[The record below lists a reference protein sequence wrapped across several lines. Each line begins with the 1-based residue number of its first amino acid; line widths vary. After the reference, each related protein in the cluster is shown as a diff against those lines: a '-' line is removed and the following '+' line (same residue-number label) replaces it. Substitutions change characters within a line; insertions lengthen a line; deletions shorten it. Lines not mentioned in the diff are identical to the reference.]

1 MLTMIPIKKILLRSL
16 PRYNTPAYRTIATTM
31 NRNRSLVVF
40 TFVSNLLS
48 ATLETATL
56 GIIFLALGVLQDN
69 QLPQLPDTI
78 KSALPWLAD
87 RWKGENQEVFLLLIG
102 LAVLSQVVRSLMT
115 YISLVSSGDLTA
127 RVQAQM
133 TEKVF
138 ARIMS
143 FTFSCASRYKIG
155 DLSTYVGQAGS
166 TVDMQM
172 RLWSGFLT
180 GIMMF
185 FAYSITVLTISLP
198 LSAVALLL
206 FVLLIWLQ
214 RYLIPRIQSTAR
226 ELSQA
231 QVDVAKDM
239 VENIQGLRV
248 VHTFGYQHSTINR
261 VVYLQKQVLVFL
273 QRQAKLLSITSPLN
287 NALTIFVIAA
297 LLLTGSFLL
306 QRGQGNVLPALATF
320 ILALNRLS
328 MQVQGLAGTM
338 NGLAENSGRMDRL
351 DAILGGEGQEFSRV
365 GGEIFKGLKSAITF
379 NHVSLK
385 YEGTSLPA
393 LSDICFK
400 LPRNRVVALIGSSGA
415 GKSSVADLLIGLYA
429 PTTGEILV
437 DGLDLQSYS
446 WESWR
451 SKLGVV
457 SQDTFIF
464 NQSILEN
471 IRYGMT
477 NATDEQ
483 VLEAARVAQA
493 DQFIQ
498 LLPKGYETVV
508 GERGYRLSGGQRQR
522 VALARAILKQPEILI
537 LDEATSALDSESERL
552 VQQALG
558 QFQAERTVLVI
569 AHRLST
575 IVNADEI
582 LVMEQ
587 GCIVERG
594 THQELLELGSKYA
607 NYWAM
612 QSAKV

>member
-607 NYWAM
+607 NYWQM
-612 QSAKV
+612 QSAH

>member
-78 KSALPWLAD
+78 KSTLPWLAD

-138 ARIMS
+138 AHIMS

-166 TVDMQM
+166 TVDIQM

-248 VHTFGYQHSTINR
+248 VHTFGYQYSTVNR

-287 NALTIFVIAA
+287 NALT
-297 LLLTGSFLL
+297 
-306 QRGQGNVLPALATF
+306 N
-320 ILALNRLS
+320 
-328 MQVQGLAGTM
+328 
-338 NGLAENSGRMDRL
+338 
-351 DAILGGEGQEFSRV
+351 
-365 GGEIFKGLKSAITF
+365 
-379 NHVSLK
+379 
-385 YEGTSLPA
+385 
-393 LSDICFK
+393 
-400 LPRNRVVALIGSSGA
+400 
-415 GKSSVADLLIGLYA
+415 
-429 PTTGEILV
+429 
-437 DGLDLQSYS
+437 
-446 WESWR
+446 
-451 SKLGVV
+451 
-457 SQDTFIF
+457 
-464 NQSILEN
+464 
-471 IRYGMT
+471 
-477 NATDEQ
+477 
-483 VLEAARVAQA
+483 
-493 DQFIQ
+493 
-498 LLPKGYETVV
+498 
-508 GERGYRLSGGQRQR
+508 
-522 VALARAILKQPEILI
+522 
-537 LDEATSALDSESERL
+537 
-552 VQQALG
+552 
-558 QFQAERTVLVI
+558 
-569 AHRLST
+569 
-575 IVNADEI
+575 
-582 LVMEQ
+582 
-587 GCIVERG
+587 
-594 THQELLELGSKYA
+594 
-607 NYWAM
+607 
-612 QSAKV
+612 

>member
-1 MLTMIPIKKILLRSL
+1 MIPIKKILLRSL

-198 LSAVALLL
+198 LSAVAILL

-273 QRQAKLLSITSPLN
+273 QRQARLLSITSPLN

-437 DGLDLQSYS
+437 DGLNLQSYS

-607 NYWAM
+607 NYWQM
-612 QSAKV
+612 QSAH

>member
-1 MLTMIPIKKILLRSL
+1 MITMIPIKKILLRSL

-437 DGLDLQSYS
+437 DGLNLQSYS

-607 NYWAM
+607 NYWQM
-612 QSAKV
+612 QSAH

>member
-1 MLTMIPIKKILLRSL
+1 MIPIKKILLRSL

-78 KSALPWLAD
+78 KSTLPWLAD

-102 LAVLSQVVRSLMT
+102 LAVLAQVVRSLMT

-166 TVDMQM
+166 TVDIQM

-214 RYLIPRIQSTAR
+214 RYLIPRIQSTAQSTAR

-231 QVDVAKDM
+231 QVEVTKDM

-248 VHTFGYQHSTINR
+248 VHTFSYQYSTVNR

-287 NALTIFVIAA
+287 NALT
-297 LLLTGSFLL
+297 
-306 QRGQGNVLPALATF
+306 
-320 ILALNRLS
+320 
-328 MQVQGLAGTM
+328 
-338 NGLAENSGRMDRL
+338 
-351 DAILGGEGQEFSRV
+351 
-365 GGEIFKGLKSAITF
+365 
-379 NHVSLK
+379 
-385 YEGTSLPA
+385 
-393 LSDICFK
+393 
-400 LPRNRVVALIGSSGA
+400 
-415 GKSSVADLLIGLYA
+415 
-429 PTTGEILV
+429 
-437 DGLDLQSYS
+437 
-446 WESWR
+446 
-451 SKLGVV
+451 
-457 SQDTFIF
+457 
-464 NQSILEN
+464 NQ
-471 IRYGMT
+471 
-477 NATDEQ
+477 
-483 VLEAARVAQA
+483 
-493 DQFIQ
+493 
-498 LLPKGYETVV
+498 K
-508 GERGYRLSGGQRQR
+508 
-522 VALARAILKQPEILI
+522 
-537 LDEATSALDSESERL
+537 
-552 VQQALG
+552 
-558 QFQAERTVLVI
+558 
-569 AHRLST
+569 
-575 IVNADEI
+575 
-582 LVMEQ
+582 
-587 GCIVERG
+587 
-594 THQELLELGSKYA
+594 
-607 NYWAM
+607 
-612 QSAKV
+612 

>member
-1 MLTMIPIKKILLRSL
+1 MIPIKKILLRSL

-607 NYWAM
+607 NYWQM
-612 QSAKV
+612 QSAH

>member
-1 MLTMIPIKKILLRSL
+1 MIPIKKILLRSL

>member
-1 MLTMIPIKKILLRSL
+1 MIPIQKILLRSL
-16 PRYNTPAYRTIATTM
+16 PRYNTPAYRTITTTM

-172 RLWSGFLT
+172 RLWSQFLT

-273 QRQAKLLSITSPLN
+273 QRQARLLSITSPLN
-287 NALTIFVIAA
+287 NALTILVIAA

-328 MQVQGLAGTM
+328 MQVQSLAGTM
-338 NGLAENSGRMDRL
+338 NGLAERSGMMDRL
-351 DAILGGEGQEFSRV
+351 DAILGGEGQELSRV
-365 GGEIFKGLKSAITF
+365 GGEIFEGLKSAITF

-437 DGLDLQSYS
+437 DGLNLQSYS

-498 LLPKGYETVV
+498 LLPRGYETVV

-594 THQELLELGSKYA
+594 THQELLELGAKYA
-607 NYWAM
+607 NYWQM
-612 QSAKV
+612 QSAH

>member
-1 MLTMIPIKKILLRSL
+1 MIPIKKILLRSL
-16 PRYNTPAYRTIATTM
+16 PRHNTPAYRTIATTM
-31 NRNRSLVVF
+31 NRNRSLVLF

-78 KSALPWLAD
+78 KSTLPWLAD

-138 ARIMS
+138 TRIMS

-155 DLSTYVGQAGS
+155 DLSRYVGEAGN
-166 TVDMQM
+166 TVDIQM

-231 QVDVAKDM
+231 QVEVAKDM

-248 VHTFGYQHSTINR
+248 VHTFSYQYSTVNR

-287 NALTIFVIAA
+287 NALT
-297 LLLTGSFLL
+297 
-306 QRGQGNVLPALATF
+306 N
-320 ILALNRLS
+320 
-328 MQVQGLAGTM
+328 
-338 NGLAENSGRMDRL
+338 
-351 DAILGGEGQEFSRV
+351 
-365 GGEIFKGLKSAITF
+365 
-379 NHVSLK
+379 
-385 YEGTSLPA
+385 
-393 LSDICFK
+393 
-400 LPRNRVVALIGSSGA
+400 
-415 GKSSVADLLIGLYA
+415 
-429 PTTGEILV
+429 
-437 DGLDLQSYS
+437 
-446 WESWR
+446 
-451 SKLGVV
+451 
-457 SQDTFIF
+457 
-464 NQSILEN
+464 
-471 IRYGMT
+471 
-477 NATDEQ
+477 
-483 VLEAARVAQA
+483 
-493 DQFIQ
+493 
-498 LLPKGYETVV
+498 
-508 GERGYRLSGGQRQR
+508 
-522 VALARAILKQPEILI
+522 
-537 LDEATSALDSESERL
+537 
-552 VQQALG
+552 
-558 QFQAERTVLVI
+558 
-569 AHRLST
+569 
-575 IVNADEI
+575 
-582 LVMEQ
+582 
-587 GCIVERG
+587 
-594 THQELLELGSKYA
+594 
-607 NYWAM
+607 
-612 QSAKV
+612 

>member
-1 MLTMIPIKKILLRSL
+1 MLTMIPIQKILLRSL
-16 PRYNTPAYRTIATTM
+16 PRYNTPAYRTITTTM

-172 RLWSGFLT
+172 RLWSQFLT

-273 QRQAKLLSITSPLN
+273 QRQARLLSITSPLN
-287 NALTIFVIAA
+287 NALTILVIAA

-328 MQVQGLAGTM
+328 MQVQSLAGTM
-338 NGLAENSGRMDRL
+338 NGLAERSGMMDRL
-351 DAILGGEGQEFSRV
+351 DAILGGEGQELSRV
-365 GGEIFKGLKSAITF
+365 GGEIFEGLKSAITF

-437 DGLDLQSYS
+437 DGLNLQSYS

-498 LLPKGYETVV
+498 LLPRGYETVV

-594 THQELLELGSKYA
+594 THQELLELGAKYA
-607 NYWAM
+607 NYWQM
-612 QSAKV
+612 QSAH